1 MDKVAQTRRAL
12 RAEFPGWNILYT
24 DRQRWWAT
32 RGPKPGTQVNN
43 GASALDADTPEQLR
57 ELLRQ
62 VTGEES

>member
-1 MDKVAQTRRAL
+1 MPNVTEIKAQL

-24 DRQRWWAT
+24 DRRRWWAT

-43 GASALDADTPEQLR
+43 GESCLEADTADELR

-62 VTGEES
+62 VTE